1 METSCTVKSQTT
13 LQSFLIG
20 ACSRKDSIS
29 IRLPNFLSSIKNNSK
44 KYEKPFKHWE
54 LNKPLTDGQINEI
67 INAEIDNPIEHDLN
81 YDGTRAIDGGE
92 GQFREGITDG
102 GKALKFRCF
111 ITKENSNNF
120 PNLTKFINEL
130 QNKNTYENISKLI
143 DKDLSKSFVR
153 VEVICDRAGFWLK
166 PHCDIKEKLMSC
178 LLFVN
183 KHNESEELGTDF
195 YDINLNKVKTL
206 PYRDNY
212 GYFFSSGPNTWHG
225 MEKKEIVKERRCLQV
240 NYVSFQTDWK
250 VD

>member
-1 METSCTVKSQTT
+1 M
-13 LQSFLIG
+13 SFLKSILSQ
-20 ACSRKDSIS
+20 SRK
-29 IRLPNFLSSIKNNSK
+29 
-44 KYEKPFKHWE
+44 YEDPFKHWE
-54 LNKPLTDGQINEI
+54 LDQPLTEEQLNEI
-67 INAEIDNPIEHDLN
+67 VNADIANPTEHNLN

-92 GQFREGITDG
+92 GKFREGISDG

-111 ITKENSNNF
+111 ITKDNSNDF
-120 PNLTKFINEL
+120 PGLKNLIKEL
-130 QNKNTYENISKLI
+130 QNKKTCEKISNLI
-143 DKDLSKSFVR
+143 GKDLSNAYVR
-153 VEVICDRAGFWLK
+153 LEVICDRKGFWLK

-195 YDINLNKVKTL
+195 YDSNLKRVKTM

-225 MEKKEIVKERRCLQV
+225 MEKKNIVKERRCLQV
-240 NYVSFQTDWK
+240 NYVNFKTDWK